1 MISIFPYSELG
12 NHNYGWLDAHYH
24 FNFGDYYHP
33 DKSGYLPL
41 IVWND
46 DCIQP
51 GTGFPMHSHRDMEII
66 TYIRQGAI
74 THEDSLGNKGVT
86 KAGEIQIMSAGTGI
100 THSEYNH
107 EDVETLLFQIWI
119 HPNENNIQPRWE
131 NVAIN
136 SFHEPGIHILAS
148 GEKELENSN
157 IIKLFQDAT
166 LYLINGEQEKNLD
179 FELKNGRQMYLVVA
193 KGAVM
198 INKNR
203 VNSRDG
209 VFINNENKLDFNFQ
223 EDSELLFF
231 DLPAINT

>member
-24 FNFGDYYHP
+24 FNFAEYHHP
-33 DKSGYLPL
+33 DKSGYPPL

-86 KAGEIQIMSAGTGI
+86 KAGELQIMSAGTGI

-107 EDVETLLFQIWI
+107 EDIETLLFQIWI
-119 HPNENNIQPRWE
+119 QPNEKNLQPRWE
-131 NVAIN
+131 N
-136 SFHEPGIHILAS
+136 
-148 GEKELENSN
+148 
-157 IIKLFQDAT
+157 
-166 LYLINGEQEKNLD
+166 GEQEKDLD

-198 INKNR
+198 INKNI
-203 VNSRDG
+203 VKSRDG
-209 VFINNENKLDFNFQ
+209 VFINNENKLYFNFK